1 MPDTSTPHVVN
12 FSEDDDIVIKWRGKR
27 IIQLVT
33 LRIPR
38 ESVIN
43 PSPLLDTI
51 VNENIILLS
60 ITVIGYDNSSI
71 QFNLPLASTLDCHQM
86 YFQRLSRN
94 DRFRGPRRTFDETL
108 RNIRTYPGGC
118 VFLCH

>member
-1 MPDTSTPHVVN
+1 MPDTSTPHVV
-12 FSEDDDIVIKWRGKR
+12 IKCHGKH

-43 PSPLLDTI
+43 PSLLLDTI

-60 ITVIGYDNSSI
+60 ITVIGYDDSSI
-71 QFNLPLASTLDCHQM
+71 QINLPLASTLDCHQL

-94 DRFRGPRRTFDETL
+94 DRFRGPRRTFDETV
-108 RNIRTYPGGC
+108 RIIRTYPGGS